1 MRGDPLE
8 FLSSMVLI
16 NAGVELRLRRVVIM
30 KRHYECVACYMILMF
45 LKKVDIKNYANLK

>member
-8 FLSSMVLI
+8 FLSSIVLI
-16 NAGVELRLRRVVIM
+16 NAGVELRLRRLVIM

-45 LKKVDIKNYANLK
+45 LKKVDIKNYVNLK

>member
-16 NAGVELRLRRVVIM
+16 NAGIELSLRGFVIM
-30 KRHYECVACYMILMF
+30 KSHYECVA
-45 LKKVDIKNYANLK
+45 